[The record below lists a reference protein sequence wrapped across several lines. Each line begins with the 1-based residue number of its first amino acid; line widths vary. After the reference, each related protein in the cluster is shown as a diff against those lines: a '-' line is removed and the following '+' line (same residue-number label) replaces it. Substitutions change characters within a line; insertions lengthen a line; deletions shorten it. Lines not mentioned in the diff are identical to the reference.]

1 MTWKYHLV
9 GGLEHGFCDFP
20 YSGNF
25 IIPTDFHIFQRGR
38 HTTNQ
43 LYSQKYPPIS
53 DVNYF
58 VFFLCVCFCFPWSMV
73 NLCWSWLRG
82 LKRKL
87 HLFHLR
93 SRKTWSFLA
102 VGRGPPGAG
111 LSISVL
117 WCASPKSSSRHGWPW
132 LSIETYG
139 DFGIRHDLRNPRYLL
154 RRYLTPLYFIP
165 QSYTPSEGTA
175 GSISLLGSWHL

>member
-1 MTWKYHLV
+1 MTWEYHLV
-9 GGLEHGFCDFP
+9 GGLEHGFFDFP
-20 YSGNF
+20 YIGNF
-25 IIPTDFHIFQRGR
+25 IIPTDFHIFRGVGI
-38 HTTNQ
+38 
-43 LYSQKYPPIS
+43 PPTSYIILTIPQ
-53 DVNYF
+53 F
-58 VFFLCVCFCFPWSMV
+58 QMLITLIFFCVCFCFPWSMV
-73 NLCWSWLRG
+73 NLCWSWFRG

-111 LSISVL
+111 LSMSVL

-139 DFGIRHDLRNPRYLL
+139 DLGIRHDLRNPD
-154 RRYLTPLYFIP
+154 TFWED
-165 QSYTPSEGTA
+165 T
-175 GSISLLGSWHL
+175 